1 MEDFSDPWSKT
12 NKVKCKICG
21 MYNPIQD
28 SLCHHAENG
37 DLDHFADLY
46 VCQVCGHRGA
56 QVTRLVA
63 KRNADGKEG
72 TFDNLE
78 SAFYETVVT

>member
-1 MEDFSDPWSKT
+1 MELEDDPWSTTGKI
-12 NKVKCKICG
+12 KCKICG
-21 MYNPIQD
+21 MYNPILD

-56 QVTRLVA
+56 HVTRLVA
-63 KRNADGKEG
+63 KRNDDGEET

-78 SAFYETVVT
+78 GAYYRTDVT